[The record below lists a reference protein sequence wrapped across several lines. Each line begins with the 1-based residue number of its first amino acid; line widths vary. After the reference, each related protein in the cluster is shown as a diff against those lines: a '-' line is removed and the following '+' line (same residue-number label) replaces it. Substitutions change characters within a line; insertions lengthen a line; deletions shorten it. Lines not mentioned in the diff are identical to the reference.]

1 MVNQVLTLQR
11 KSLLK
16 ERDLNLRWFKTFVLT
31 AFFICLA
38 LRATHLAMGV
48 DPLQVVALRFS
59 TKGLRCSRPSA
70 LRADGATSEQ

>member
-11 KSLLK
+11 KTLLK
-16 ERDLNLRWFKTFVLT
+16 KRDLNLRWFKTFVLT

-48 DPLQVVALRFS
+48 DPLVVALRFS
-59 TKGLRCSRPSA
+59 TKGLRCSCPS
-70 LRADGATSEQ
+70 DGATSEQ